1 MEIHT
6 SCSQT
11 GRLNAKMDAPQIHLQ
26 IQHNLYQ
33 NLPAFLKQPSLRKQF
48 KNKESP
54 WCLVEMA
61 EWGRVDITVFQKK
74 KTYST

>member
-26 IQHNLYQ
+26 IQHNPYQ
-33 NLPAFLKQPSLRKQF
+33 NLPAFLKQPSLRK
-48 KNKESP
+48 KT
-54 WCLVEMA
+54 L
-61 EWGRVDITVFQKK
+61 RTKK
-74 KTYST
+74 AYDV